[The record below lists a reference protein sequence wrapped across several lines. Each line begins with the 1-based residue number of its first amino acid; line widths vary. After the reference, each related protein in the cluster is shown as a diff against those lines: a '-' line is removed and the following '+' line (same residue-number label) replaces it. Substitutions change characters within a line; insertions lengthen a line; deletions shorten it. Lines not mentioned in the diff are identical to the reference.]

1 MSTTYTIPGVLGE
14 DEGTVLG
21 FAGIMNFV
29 GAGVTASYAG
39 GVLTVTIPGG
49 GGGGGSPSA
58 PFTSVQ
64 YNNAGAFG
72 GSANFTWNGTGLVI
86 TNGAGITDTLSP
98 GALLFTTAATGT
110 VSVKTGGG
118 ADGPLNLD
126 ILDLQINGSAGSVGQ
141 VLTSGGAGASPTWGA
156 VAVGGGWTDGG
167 TTVYL
172 TTSTDQVSIGSN
184 TAAAGRALSVWNTSG
199 SLFGLRVTTVDAAT
213 ENIIDTL
220 CLNGAGPDDAAPRFA
235 VNGAG
240 DLAWGGGAVAPD
252 LRLRRSGAS
261 TLTIDNGGAGAAI
274 IVPAADGVGSFGTNN
289 LRWSDN
295 IANTH
300 RVFPSAGA
308 VNASTS
314 LGSAFLKFGAG
325 GATAL
330 DTAITRTATKTLT
343 LDDNA
348 AGSMVLIV
356 KGSTNTQQRI
366 HGAATKAF
374 VDTPYTTLAT
384 DEMIFWNCAGGN
396 CTQALP
402 TPVGAL
408 GRTLIVKRTD
418 TTANTL
424 TLTPAAGQV
433 EGAASYIMAGGAV
446 RASVTLMSDNANWW
460 II

>member
-1 MSTTYTIPGVLGE
+1 VSTTYTIPGVLGE
-14 DEGTVLG
+14 DEGSVLG

-49 GGGGGSPSA
+49 GGGGGTPSA

-64 YNNAGAFG
+64 YNNAGSFG

-98 GALLFTTAATGT
+98 GTLLFTTAATGT
-110 VSVKTGGG
+110 VSVKTGAG

-126 ILDLQINGSAGSVGQ
+126 ILDLQVNGSAGTVGQ

-156 VAVGGGWTDGG
+156 IAVGGGWTDGG

-172 TTSTDQVSIGSN
+172 TTSTDVVSVGNNAGVANRKFSVTNTGTDLGMSVLALASTDSAWEAKVVGDAADRIQIITSGNVLWGSG
-184 TAAAGRALSVWNTSG
+184 AAAA
-199 SLFGLRVTTVDAAT
+199 
-213 ENIIDTL
+213 
-220 CLNGAGPDDAAPRFA
+220 
-235 VNGAG
+235 
-240 DLAWGGGAVAPD
+240 D
-252 LRLRRSGAS
+252 LRLS
-261 TLTIDNGGAGAAI
+261 
-274 IVPAADGVGSFGTNN
+274 
-289 LRWSDN
+289 
-295 IANTH
+295 
-300 RVFPSAGA
+300 
-308 VNASTS
+308 
-314 LGSAFLKFGAG
+314 
-325 GATAL
+325 
-330 DTAITRTATKTLT
+330 RTGTKTLT

-366 HGAATKAF
+366 HGAASKVFA
-374 VDTPYTTLAT
+374 DSPYTTAAT
-384 DEMIFWNCAGGN
+384 DEMVFWSCTGGN
-396 CTQALP
+396 CTQNLP

-418 TTANTL
+418 TSANTL

-433 EGAASYIMAGGAV
+433 EGGASLIIGGGPN

>member
-1 MSTTYTIPGVLGE
+1 
-14 DEGTVLG
+14 
-21 FAGIMNFV
+21 MNFV

-49 GGGGGSPSA
+49 GGGGGTPSA

-64 YNNAGAFG
+64 YNNAGSFG

-98 GALLFTTAATGT
+98 GTLLFTTAATGT
-110 VSVKTGGG
+110 VSVKTGAG

-126 ILDLQINGSAGSVGQ
+126 ILDLQVNGSAGTVGQ

-156 VAVGGGWTDGG
+156 IAVGGGWTDGG

-172 TTSTDQVSIGSN
+172 TTSTDVVSVGNNAGVANRKFSVTNTGTDLGMSVLALASTDSAWEAKVVGDAADRIQIITSGNVLWGSG
-184 TAAAGRALSVWNTSG
+184 AAAA
-199 SLFGLRVTTVDAAT
+199 
-213 ENIIDTL
+213 
-220 CLNGAGPDDAAPRFA
+220 
-235 VNGAG
+235 
-240 DLAWGGGAVAPD
+240 D
-252 LRLRRSGAS
+252 LRLS
-261 TLTIDNGGAGAAI
+261 
-274 IVPAADGVGSFGTNN
+274 
-289 LRWSDN
+289 
-295 IANTH
+295 
-300 RVFPSAGA
+300 
-308 VNASTS
+308 
-314 LGSAFLKFGAG
+314 
-325 GATAL
+325 
-330 DTAITRTATKTLT
+330 RTGTKTLT

-366 HGAATKAF
+366 HGAASKVFA
-374 VDTPYTTLAT
+374 DSPYTTAAT
-384 DEMIFWNCAGGN
+384 DEMVFWSCTGGN
-396 CTQALP
+396 CTQNLP
-402 TPVGAL
+402 TPVVAL

-418 TTANTL
+418 TSANTL

-433 EGAASYIMAGGAV
+433 EGGASLIIGGGPN

>member
-1 MSTTYTIPGVLGE
+1 MSNGLPPSTSRASAPTVNDDLAAGYVVGSVWRDTSTAPDVLYQCA
-14 DEGTVLG
+14 DP
-21 FAGIMNFV
+21 AV
-29 GAGVTASYAG
+29 GAAVW
-39 GVLTVTIPGG
+39 V
-49 GGGGGSPSA
+49 
-58 PFTSVQ
+58 
-64 YNNAGAFG
+64 
-72 GSANFTWNGTGLVI
+72 
-86 TNGAGITDTLSP
+86 
-98 GALLFTTAATGT
+98 ATG
-110 VSVKTGGG
+110 S
-118 ADGPLNLD
+118 
-126 ILDLQINGSAGSVGQ
+126 SAGS
-141 VLTSGGAGASPTWGA
+141 
-156 VAVGGGWTDGG
+156 GWTDGG

-172 TTSTDQVSIGSN
+172 TTPTDQVSVGSN
-184 TAAAGRALSVWNTSG
+184 TAAAARVLSAWNTSG
-199 SLFGLRVTTVDAAT
+199 SLFGLRVTTVDLAT
-213 ENIIDTL
+213 ENILDTR

-252 LRLRRSGAS
+252 LRIRRSGAS
-261 TLTIDNGGAGAAI
+261 TLTIDNGGVGAAL
-274 IVPAADGVGSFGTNN
+274 IVPATDSAGTFGTNS
-289 LRWSDN
+289 LRWLDN

-314 LGSAFLKFGAG
+314 LGSGFLKLGAG
-325 GATAL
+325 GGTAL
-330 DTAITRTATKTLT
+330 DTAITRTAAATLT
-343 LDDNA
+343 LDNNLG
-348 AGSMVLIV
+348 GSAVLIV
-356 KGSTNTQQRI
+356 KGTTNTQQRI

-408 GRTLIVKRTD
+408 GRTLMVKRTD

-433 EGAASYIMAGGAV
+433 EGAASYVVGGGPN
-446 RASVTLMSDNANWW
+446 RPSVTLMSDNANWW

>member
-14 DEGTVLG
+14 DEGSVLG
-21 FAGIMNFV
+21 FAGIMNFA

-49 GGGGGSPSA
+49 GGGGGVPSL
-58 PFTSVQ
+58 PFNSVQ

-98 GALLFTTAATGT
+98 GTLLFTTAGTGT

-126 ILDLQINGSAGSVGQ
+126 ILDLQINGAAGTVGQ

-156 VAVGGGWTDGG
+156 IAVGGGWTDGG

-172 TTSTDQVSIGSN
+172 TTSTDVVSVGNNAGVANRKFSVTN
-184 TAAAGRALSVWNTSG
+184 TGTDLGMSVLALASTDNAWESKVVGDAADRIQILTSG
-199 SLFGLRVTTVDAAT
+199 DILLG
-213 ENIIDTL
+213 
-220 CLNGAGPDDAAPRFA
+220 NGAGAA
-235 VNGAG
+235 
-240 DLAWGGGAVAPD
+240 D
-252 LRLRRSGAS
+252 LRLRRTGVS
-261 TLTIDNGGAGAAI
+261 TLTIDNNSTGAAV
-274 IVPAADGVGSFGTNN
+274 IVPASDAVGSFGTNS

-314 LGSAFLKFGAG
+314 LGSAFLKLGAG

-384 DEMIFWNCAGGN
+384 DEAIFWNCAGGN
-396 CTQALP
+396 CTQNLP

-433 EGAASYIMAGGAV
+433 EGAASYIVAGGPN

>member
-14 DEGTVLG
+14 DEGSVLG

-29 GAGVTASYAG
+29 GAGVTATYAG
-39 GVLTVTIPGG
+39 GVLTVTVPGG
-49 GGGGGSPSA
+49 GGGGVPSL
-58 PFTSVQ
+58 PFSSVQ

-86 TNGAGITDTLSP
+86 TDGAGITDTLSP
-98 GALLFTTAATGT
+98 GTLLFTTAASGT

-126 ILDLQINGSAGSVGQ
+126 ILDLQVNGASGILGQ
-141 VLTSGGAGASPTWGA
+141 VLTSGGAGASPTWGS

-167 TTVYL
+167 ATVYL
-172 TTSTDQVSIGSN
+172 TTAADVVSIGNNVGVSN
-184 TAAAGRALSVWNTSG
+184 RKLSVYNTGTDLGMSVLSLAATDNVLDAKVVGDAADRIQIVTAGNVLWGSGAAAA
-199 SLFGLRVTTVDAAT
+199 
-213 ENIIDTL
+213 
-220 CLNGAGPDDAAPRFA
+220 
-235 VNGAG
+235 
-240 DLAWGGGAVAPD
+240 D
-252 LRLRRSGAS
+252 LRLS
-261 TLTIDNGGAGAAI
+261 
-274 IVPAADGVGSFGTNN
+274 
-289 LRWSDN
+289 
-295 IANTH
+295 
-300 RVFPSAGA
+300 
-308 VNASTS
+308 
-314 LGSAFLKFGAG
+314 
-325 GATAL
+325 
-330 DTAITRTATKTLT
+330 RTGTKTLT

-433 EGAASYIMAGGAV
+433 EGAASYIVAGGPN

>member
-14 DEGTVLG
+14 DEGSVLG
-21 FAGIMNFV
+21 FAGIMNFA

-49 GGGGGSPSA
+49 GGGGGVPSL
-58 PFTSVQ
+58 PFNSVQ

-98 GALLFTTAATGT
+98 GTLLFTTAASGT

-126 ILDLQINGSAGSVGQ
+126 ILDLQVNGSAGTVGQ

-199 SLFGLRVTTVDAAT
+199 SLFGLRVTTVDLTT
-213 ENIIDTL
+213 ENILDTL

-252 LRLRRSGAS
+252 LRLRRS
-261 TLTIDNGGAGAAI
+261 
-274 IVPAADGVGSFGTNN
+274 
-289 LRWSDN
+289 
-295 IANTH
+295 AN
-300 RVFPSAGA
+300 
-308 VNASTS
+308 
-314 LGSAFLKFGAG
+314 
-325 GATAL
+325 
-330 DTAITRTATKTLT
+330 KTLT

-356 KGSTNTQQRI
+356 KGSTSTQQRI
-366 HGAATKAF
+366 HAAATKAF

-384 DEMIFWNCAGGN
+384 DETIFWNCAGGN
-396 CTQALP
+396 CTQNLP

-433 EGAASYIMAGGAV
+433 EGAASYIVAGGPN

>member
-14 DEGTVLG
+14 DEGSVLG

-98 GALLFTTAATGT
+98 GTLLFTTAATGT
-110 VSVKTGGG
+110 VSVKTGAG

-126 ILDLQINGSAGSVGQ
+126 ILDLQINGAAGSVGQ

-172 TTSTDQVSIGSN
+172 TTSTDVVSVGNNAGVANRKFSVTN
-184 TAAAGRALSVWNTSG
+184 TGTDLGMSVLALASTDSAWEAKVVGDAADRIQILTSG
-199 SLFGLRVTTVDAAT
+199 DILLG
-213 ENIIDTL
+213 
-220 CLNGAGPDDAAPRFA
+220 NGAGAA
-235 VNGAG
+235 
-240 DLAWGGGAVAPD
+240 D
-252 LRLRRSGAS
+252 LRLRR
-261 TLTIDNGGAGAAI
+261 TAA
-274 IVPAADGVGSFGTNN
+274 A
-289 LRWSDN
+289 
-295 IANTH
+295 
-300 RVFPSAGA
+300 
-308 VNASTS
+308 
-314 LGSAFLKFGAG
+314 
-325 GATAL
+325 
-330 DTAITRTATKTLT
+330 TLT
-343 LDDNA
+343 LDNNA

-356 KGSTNTQQRI
+356 KGTTNTQQRI

-384 DEMIFWNCAGGN
+384 DEMIFWNCSGGN

-433 EGAASYIMAGGAV
+433 EGAASYIVAGGPN